1 MSEKGVLDADLNC
14 NVILQCSLS
23 LHIKIIQ
30 MWIIRSHSSFFM
42 SVLSYTILTNTHIH
56 NIQTG
61 KVLQHD
67 SAKQQPI
74 IEYQLDS
81 ERIHY
86 CMLVNRSATPQIV
99 IGSDYATPDSRTL
112 MSSLKPCFL

>member
-14 NVILQCSLS
+14 NVILPCSLS
-23 LHIKIIQ
+23 LIQ
-30 MWIIRSHSSFFM
+30 MWIIQSHSSFVM

-86 CMLVNRSATPQIV
+86 CMLINRSATPQIV
-99 IGSDYATPDSRTL
+99 IGSDYATPDSCTL
-112 MSSLKPCFL
+112 MAL